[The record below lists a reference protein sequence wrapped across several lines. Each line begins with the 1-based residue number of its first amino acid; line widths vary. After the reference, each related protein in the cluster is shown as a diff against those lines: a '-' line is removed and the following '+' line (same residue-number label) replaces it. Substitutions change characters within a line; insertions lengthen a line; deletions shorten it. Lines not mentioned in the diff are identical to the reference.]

1 MSIQPRFLAPDG
13 EYRAVYDFSTTISNK
28 FFRGKCDPNT
38 AYMQVSVYGRDFED
52 NPDLITFEGSDF
64 TIPNPSSYST
74 GFRLFAGANEI
85 RVRSILTDGTTTEE
99 SVIRVNLIQ
108 EINTNSY
115 LAPTGVRV
123 ERGDGQLTISAE
135 ISQTASTSDFIGM
148 NFYASTESGG
158 GNVGYYQVNPNLI
171 DDVYENKEETSTL
184 GNLTVDTEVLLDGNG
199 NQASDPL
206 YFRFRGS
213 QEDNIGQ
220 TLQAEYN
227 QRLEVPESVKRIRT
241 STTIE
246 SLSYV
251 QRYAFTHNRQYT
263 LASVIPTIPYNE
275 LSSVPSD
282 TPLYYV
288 VGAVYYDQVQKIE
301 YESAFSVEVTGIPL
315 NVTTRVANLPSVSRR
330 DIVRQITKSIYQ
342 SNPNVAVQPGSVLR
356 DTFIDPLS
364 SESVRLRFIL
374 DFFSRA
380 QSFSTLLEI
389 DDPQNT
395 GFSVDVNRSQ
405 YKQAIAQ
412 AFYLT
417 TPQSVQ
423 NIIDSSF
430 DKLANN
436 LGVRRLAGT
445 RARGEVTFYVT
456 RQPST
461 NIVFPIGTRVVGGTS
476 TFQTTSYTT
485 ISVDNL
491 ASLYNPSTGYYET
504 TAFVECLSVGTNG
517 NLSSG
522 QIRQVNIQNV
532 FVANRANLF
541 GGSNG
546 ETNRELAIRTQNI
559 VSSVDTGT
567 LQGYKQLIASIGGV
581 AESKVVSSGNALMLR
596 DYDTTLDEHKGGK
609 VDVYVRGVN
618 YSKVTDN
625 FAFSFRVQQD
635 IIFETVG
642 DPQNLIFQA
651 RDFNLSP
658 TNPIIEMLD
667 FPSAVPSPYG
677 LRNHSKGY
685 DFVLTDVVI
694 LSYNRIQLS
703 NQYNDPADIDLTDV
717 VMGDYRYRTSNT
729 FTFTRQP
736 VFSLDRIQQS
746 DGTSLDFNSYSLYR
760 KSSILDVGHSTYS
773 DDYLQIVSDTTLG
786 RILTVTNEE
795 HILVGS
801 ALDYL
806 RYFGVNALTI
816 VVTDSDGV
824 EYQSPST
831 NFPDYRVIVED
842 QSFAIQRTENSQIP
856 SGSTVLIS
864 YQHDENFTVT
874 YTINSLLGSV
884 QNKVDNQR
892 HITADIV
899 VKESVRNEVDVSAT
913 IILKQGFDIS
923 VTDTKVRTRLFN
935 FFNSLSFGD
944 PIRQSDLIE
953 IIDNTE
959 GVSYVVVPLTKM
971 ARGEGSLVVR
981 EMLDTS
987 EIEDVVEITNWETEN
1002 TKTFLIK
1009 DEMNSVT
1016 TNGGGSSNDFRG
1028 VFKNNE
1034 EMELLTEIPNSEG
1047 VPFKALPNRAFI
1059 IGNSGLSIKG
1069 YNDLETL
1076 RVQNPSFTDNELYAL
1091 QVSISRNRV
1100 LITLPNSENPTNSIF
1115 QATYF
1120 VGESVGTASIE
1131 PNQIEYLVLG
1141 QLEFIYD
1148 TDSASQRYISTSIS
1162 RTPQGTINRGYSSGG
1177 SSSGGGSGSSGGSSG
1192 GSGY

>member
-1 MSIQPRFLAPDG
+1 MSIQPKFLAPDG
-13 EYRAVYDFSTTISNK
+13 EYRAVYAFSTTMDSK

-38 AYMQVSVYGRDFED
+38 AYMQISVYGRDFED
-52 NPDLITFEGSDF
+52 DPDLITFEGSDF
-64 TIPNPSSYST
+64 SVPNPSSYST
-74 GFRLFAGANEI
+74 GFRLFAGVNEI
-85 RVRSILTDGTTTEE
+85 RVRSVLTDGTTTEE
-99 SVIRVNLIQ
+99 SVIRVTLIQ
-108 EINTNSY
+108 NTNQYSY
-115 LAPTGVRV
+115 LAPTGVRI

-135 ISQTASTSDFIGM
+135 IPQLASTNEFVGM

-158 GNVGYYQVNPNLI
+158 GNVGYYQVNPDLI
-171 DDVYENKEETSTL
+171 DDVYENKEEVITI
-184 GNLTVDTEVLLDGNG
+184 GNLTVDSEILLDGNG

-206 YFRFRGS
+206 YFRFRGA
-213 QEDNIGQ
+213 QEDDSGQ
-220 TLQAEYN
+220 TLKAEYN
-227 QRLEVPESVKRIRT
+227 QRLEVSESIKKIRT
-241 STTIE
+241 TTTIE
-246 SLSYV
+246 SLNYV

-263 LASVIPTIPYNE
+263 LTSVIPTIPYNE

-288 VGAVYYDQVQKIE
+288 VGAVYFDQVQKIE
-301 YESAFSVEVTGIPL
+301 YESVFSVEVVGIPL

-436 LGVRRLAGT
+436 LGARRLTGT
-445 RARGEVTFYVT
+445 RARGEVTLYVT
-456 RQPST
+456 SKPST
-461 NIVFPIGTRVVGGTS
+461 NIVFPIGTRVTGGS
-476 TFQTTSYTT
+476 VSFQTTSYTS
-485 ISVDNL
+485 ISVSNL
-491 ASLYNPSTGYYET
+491 ASLYNPNTGYYET
-504 TAFVECLSVGTNG
+504 TAFVECLNVGSSG

-532 FVANRANLF
+532 FVTNRANLF
-541 GGSNG
+541 GGTNG
-546 ETNRELAIRTQNI
+546 ETNRKLAVRTQNI

-581 AESKVVSSGNALMLR
+581 AESKVVSSGSTLMLR
-596 DYDTTLDEHKGGK
+596 DYDTVLDQHKGGK

-618 YSKVTDN
+618 YSQVTDN
-625 FAFSFRVQQD
+625 FAFSFKVQKD

-642 DPQNLIFQA
+642 DPQDLIFQA
-651 RDFNLSP
+651 RDQGLTPN
-658 TNPIIEMLD
+658 NPIIEMLD
-667 FPSAVPSPYG
+667 FPSAIPSPYG

-703 NQYNDPADIDLTDV
+703 NLYNDPADIDLTDV

-729 FTFTRQP
+729 FTLTRQP

-746 DGTSLDFNSYSLYR
+746 NGTSLDFNSYALYR
-760 KSSILDVGHSTYS
+760 KSSILNVGHSTYS
-773 DDYLQIVSDTTLG
+773 DDYLQITSDTTLG
-786 RILTVTNEE
+786 SILTVTDEE

-801 ALDYL
+801 TLDYL
-806 RYFGVNALTI
+806 RYFGVNVLTI
-816 VVTDSDGV
+816 TVTDSDGV
-824 EYQSPST
+824 AYQSPST
-831 NFPDYRVIVED
+831 NFPDYRIIVED
-842 QSFAIQRTENSQIP
+842 QSYAIQRTENSLIP
-856 SGSTVLIS
+856 SGSAVLIS
-864 YQHDENFTVT
+864 YQHDENFTAT

-884 QNKVDNQR
+884 QNTVDNQR
-892 HITADIV
+892 HITADII

-913 IILKQGFDIS
+913 VILKQGFDIS
-923 VTDTKVRTRLFN
+923 VTDTKVRTRLYN
-935 FFNSLSFGD
+935 FFNGLSFGD
-944 PIRQSDLIE
+944 PIRQSDIIE

-971 ARGEGSLVVR
+971 ARGENSLVVR
-981 EMLDTS
+981 ELLDTS
-987 EIEDVVEITNWETEN
+987 EIEDVVEITEWVTET

-1016 TNGGGSSNDFRG
+1016 TTGGGSSNEFRG

-1047 VPFKALPNRAFI
+1047 VPFKAEPNRAFI
-1059 IGNSGLSIKG
+1059 IGNTGMSIKG
-1069 YNDLETL
+1069 YSDLETL
-1076 RVQNPSFTDNELYAL
+1076 RVQYPSLSDNELYAL
-1091 QVSISRNRV
+1091 QVSMSRNRV
-1100 LITLPNSENPTNSIF
+1100 MITMPITESPTSSTF
-1115 QATYF
+1115 QVTYF
-1120 VGESVGTASIE
+1120 VGESIGTASIE

-1148 TDSASQRYISTSIS
+1148 TDSTSQRYISTSIS
-1162 RTPQGTINRGYSSGG
+1162 RTAQGTINRGY
-1177 SSSGGGSGSSGGSSG
+1177 
-1192 GSGY
+1192 